1 LIKLFIILPIKV
13 KKRGEEMKK
22 MKKKLIWGLVLIL
35 GIVTF
40 SGCGEKA
47 TAESII
53 EQMLANVE
61 KVESAEGK
69 ISAEIAISVSQAISG
84 VNMDLDIEMDIDMDF
99 EMTKDPAAS
108 HLAGTMSA
116 SIAGQ
121 SMDMTMES
129 YEVVEDGMTVEY
141 SYSSETDTWTRTEAE
156 DAESSESYLEF
167 SDFSAED
174 FTLNEETEDVDGT
187 EAYVLTATLSGD
199 SLESFTGGTLSDAG
213 DGLAMGDMEAANLS
227 ADVKLYVDK
236 NEMMPLRMSLDFSNS
251 EVDLF
256 EDSEL
261 EGSELNTFMM
271 EISYTEFDL
280 VDTIEVPQE
289 VIDEAAQDEGT
300 DETEGETV
308 TGAEITPNESGEY
321 IIYTE
326 DQTASMAVGT
336 PEGYQYSYS
345 SADYGYVAFSD
356 GKSIDVSYMIYDG
369 YTSEDLAAEYE
380 FTSEWMSAEDE
391 ENYQNV
397 VLNDVQTVALGDKE
411 VSYRKMTYDFVSGE
425 MTYPCI
431 DYSAWVVEDGISY
444 IVRVEVFGDES
455 GTVDDS
461 IVDKVFSVIN
471 FE

>member
-1 LIKLFIILPIKV
+1 
-13 KKRGEEMKK
+13 MKK

-69 ISAEIAISVSQAISG
+69 ISAEIAISVSQAVSG

-141 SYSSETDTWTRTEAE
+141 SYSSETDTWTRTEVE

-187 EAYVLTATLSGD
+187 EAYVLTATLSGE

-213 DGLAMGDMEAANLS
+213 DGLAMGDVEAANLS

-251 EVDLF
+251 EIDLF

-261 EGSELNTFMM
+261 EGSELNTFTM

-300 DETEGETV
+300 DETEGEIV

-356 GKSIDVSYMIYDG
+356 GKSID
-369 YTSEDLAAEYE
+369 
-380 FTSEWMSAEDE
+380 
-391 ENYQNV
+391 
-397 VLNDVQTVALGDKE
+397 
-411 VSYRKMTYDFVSGE
+411 
-425 MTYPCI
+425 
-431 DYSAWVVEDGISY
+431 
-444 IVRVEVFGDES
+444 
-455 GTVDDS
+455 DS

>member
-1 LIKLFIILPIKV
+1 
-13 KKRGEEMKK
+13 
-22 MKKKLIWGLVLIL
+22 
-35 GIVTF
+35 
-40 SGCGEKA
+40 
-47 TAESII
+47 
-53 EQMLANVE
+53 
-61 KVESAEGK
+61 
-69 ISAEIAISVSQAISG
+69 
-84 VNMDLDIEMDIDMDF
+84 
-99 EMTKDPAAS
+99 
-108 HLAGTMSA
+108 
-116 SIAGQ
+116 
-121 SMDMTMES
+121 
-129 YEVVEDGMTVEY
+129 
-141 SYSSETDTWTRTEAE
+141 
-156 DAESSESYLEF
+156 
-167 SDFSAED
+167 
-174 FTLNEETEDVDGT
+174 
-187 EAYVLTATLSGD
+187 
-199 SLESFTGGTLSDAG
+199 
-213 DGLAMGDMEAANLS
+213 MGDVEAANLS

-251 EVDLF
+251 EIDLF

-261 EGSELNTFMM
+261 EGSELNTFTM

-300 DETEGETV
+300 DETEGEIV